1 MHTVTIGIAG
11 GSGSG
16 KTTLAQRIMDGLGE
30 STVLLFQH
38 DAYYFDLGRMPDPD
52 PARIN
57 YDHPESLETELCVAH
72 LRALKRGEQIR
83 QPVYDFSTHRRLSET
98 RRLEPRPVILVE
110 GILVLAEETLRA
122 EMDLRVYV
130 DADADIC
137 LLRRMERDITVR
149 GRSVQSVRDQYYSS
163 VRPMFDRFVAPSRQ
177 FADVIVPRG
186 GKNAVAQSLIVGY
199 LKNRLAETASGGS

>member
-1 MHTVTIGIAG
+1 M
-11 GSGSG
+11 
-16 KTTLAQRIMDGLGE
+16 
-30 STVLLFQH
+30 
-38 DAYYFDLGRMPDPD
+38 
-52 PARIN
+52 
-57 YDHPESLETELCVAH
+57 
-72 LRALKRGEQIR
+72 
-83 QPVYDFSTHRRLSET
+83 
-98 RRLEPRPVILVE
+98 
-110 GILVLAEETLRA
+110 LAEETLRA